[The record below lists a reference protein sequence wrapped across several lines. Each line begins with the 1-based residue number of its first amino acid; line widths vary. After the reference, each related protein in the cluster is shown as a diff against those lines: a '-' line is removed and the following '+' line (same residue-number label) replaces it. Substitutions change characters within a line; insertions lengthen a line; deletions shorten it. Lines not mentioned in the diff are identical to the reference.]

1 MDVMYEGE
9 SNVRD
14 CEISELERS
23 MLLRVVG
30 S

>member
-1 MDVMYEGE
+1 MDVMYDGE
-9 SNVRD
+9 SNVSF
-14 CEISELERS
+14 CEISEVERS

>member
-1 MDVMYEGE
+1 MDVMYDGE

-14 CEISELERS
+14 CEISEVERS
-23 MLLRVVG
+23 MLLRVAG

>member
-1 MDVMYEGE
+1 MDVVYNRE

-14 CEISELERS
+14 YEISEVERS

>member
-1 MDVMYEGE
+1 MDVMYDGE

-14 CEISELERS
+14 CEISEVERL

>member
-1 MDVMYEGE
+1 MDVMCDGE

-14 CEISELERS
+14 CEISEVERS

>member
-1 MDVMYEGE
+1 MDVMYDGE

-14 CEISELERS
+14 CEISEVERS
-23 MLLRVVG
+23 TLLRVVV

>member
-1 MDVMYEGE
+1 MDVMYDGV

-14 CEISELERS
+14 CEISEVERS